1 MLTSLFEVYF
11 PDRKEELKNK
21 NYTTINDAGF
31 EPLLEMLSDEDS
43 FKKYVKE
50 IVVAEESNNKELS
63 RVLYRV
69 AKNMLEHR
77 SGTRYED
84 MWLELWYAMM
94 EEHLCILPMK
104 E

>member
-1 MLTSLFEVYF
+1 MLELEEQRVGRNKDTIVNSAYLNSGEYK
-11 PDRKEELKNK
+11 RKFDL
-21 NYTTINDAGF
+21 I
-31 EPLLEMLSDEDS
+31 
-43 FKKYVKE
+43 
-50 IVVAEESNNKELS
+50 SNNKELS

-77 SGTRYED
+77 SAKYED

-94 EEHLCILPMK
+94 EEYLCILPMK